1 MRVRL
6 ELRAD
11 QRPSI
16 SRRDFSQ
23 SGGERER
30 DGRLFSSPPPS
41 HNAQQD
47 DFFRTVFFGNMDLE
61 YEVLQGVVNF
71 SWGAVG
77 SNKYPNL
84 PNLVLSLTKSC

>member
-30 DGRLFSSPPPS
+30 DGRLFSSPPPN

-47 DFFRTVFFGNMDLE
+47 DFFFRNVFFGNMDLE
-61 YEVLQGVVNF
+61 CEVLQGVVNF

-77 SNKYPNL
+77 GIKYP
-84 PNLVLSLTKSC
+84 